1 MLSGMKLENLTQVE
15 IAGQGVVP
23 MTQAQKFLSENVIL
37 VPTQRSDKDLVPVGR
52 HHEEPNI
59 DLDLTFQGKGRFE
72 HSPTALSKRRS
83 DLCTEPGTA
92 LLHPNFG
99 PVFSTANRG
108 STK

>member
-59 DLDLTFQGKGRFE
+59 DLDLTFQGQGHF
-72 HSPTALSKRRS
+72 
-83 DLCTEPGTA
+83 
-92 LLHPNFG
+92 
-99 PVFSTANRG
+99 
-108 STK
+108 